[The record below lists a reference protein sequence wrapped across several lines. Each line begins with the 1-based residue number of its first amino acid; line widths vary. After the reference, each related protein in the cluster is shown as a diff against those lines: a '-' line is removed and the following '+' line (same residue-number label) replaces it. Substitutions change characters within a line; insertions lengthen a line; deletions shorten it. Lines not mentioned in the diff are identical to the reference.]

1 MRRMCLKVLMCI
13 HCPSPALSIFALS
26 PLFLRPTT
34 SERHSIPSSLSKL
47 LGDDDLVCHSSRSKR
62 KVTQLDSLPWP
73 ESIRVCQLLALR
85 ISRCRAGQVDAL
97 PLAVAVAEAGARREL
112 TSPAPGT
119 RVFPR
124 RRGVLHPGRA
134 NVSSPFSRPAT
145 ALADSRSHPF
155 EVSIRVILV

>member
-62 KVTQLDSLPWP
+62 KVTQLDSLPCP
-73 ESIRVCQLLALR
+73 ESIRVCQLLAPR
-85 ISRCRAGQVDAL
+85 ISRWTGRCSASCACGCGGWGETAADFPCFRNSCIS
-97 PLAVAVAEAGARREL
+97 PPPWTL
-112 TSPAPGT
+112 TSGT
-119 RVFPR
+119 GECVLSFFSPR
-124 RRGVLHPGRA
+124 HRSRRLSLP
-134 NVSSPFSRPAT
+134 PF
-145 ALADSRSHPF
+145 
-155 EVSIRVILV
+155 